1 VITKAKISH
10 ARQIYDIIASYAR
23 SAEML
28 PRALSDIYEH
38 IRDFFVYEEDGQ
50 VKGVCALHIVW
61 DDLAEIRSLAV
72 EKDKQGSGVGT
83 ELVKQCLDEAKSL
96 GIEKVFALTY
106 VPVFF
111 EKLGF
116 KRIDRNNLPKKIW
129 MDCIQCP
136 YFPDCKEEAVEIV
149 FS

>member
-1 VITKAKISH
+1 MITKAKISH